1 MPIDYKCRET
11 YGKVMLKIET
21 CGKILSL
28 FNEVVRVE
36 TRFFSRGVE
45 TLQPGAGWEEWRPL
59 R

>member
-36 TRFFSRGVE
+36 T
-45 TLQPGAGWEEWRPL
+45 
-59 R
+59 